1 MTVARYLNVILG
13 GCRRL
18 NQRAHDDFFEGV
30 FVDEYDVSAPPLHLF
45 GGDEAAKTGVVS
57 QAAVPLRHVHEG
69 FGFVGHFQL
78 VCKCIRRWYCNC
90 LMCSSNT
97 CDTPVK
103 KISQPL
109 KIVMK
114 LQVSN

>member
-30 FVDEYDVSAPPLHLF
+30 FVDEYDVSAPPLHLL

-69 FGFVGHFQL
+69 FGLEATVRFEDVEGHLIEDHDQHTVTVVMLL
-78 VCKCIRRWYCNC
+78 VRYA
-90 LMCSSNT
+90 
-97 CDTPVK
+97 
-103 KISQPL
+103 
-109 KIVMK
+109 
-114 LQVSN
+114 